1 MKKVINC
8 IKEHNP
14 IIKKKL
20 CETQLEGKV
29 VPLLLSTLIIKID
42 DYFKQGLNRFKI
54 QNQIINI

>member
-1 MKKVINC
+1 MFLCK
-8 IKEHNP
+8 HAALRNP

-20 CETQLEGKV
+20 RETQLEGKV

-42 DYFKQGLNRFKI
+42 DYFKQGFNRFKI